1 MPNRTRP
8 ANEAARLASW
18 QLNEVGR
25 EFRLA
30 RLSGG
35 MRQADVARAAR
46 TSTARVSRVER
57 GLVRSVSYSQLAT
70 LAGAVGL
77 KLHLRAYP
85 AGRRVLD
92 APQLGLLAELRM
104 RAHASWSWETEVP
117 IPIEGDLR
125 AADAR
130 STAGS
135 CSVIYE
141 LWTRLS
147 DFQAQTR
154 AAQLKQRDL
163 HATRL
168 IIVLRASRTNRRALA
183 EARDAALVAFPLG
196 TRTVLAALAQ
206 GRDPGG
212 NGIIFL

>member
-8 ANEAARLASW
+8 AYEAARLASW

-57 GLVRSVSYSQLAT
+57 GLVRSVRYSQLAA

-168 IIVLRASRTNRRALA
+168 IIVLRASRANRRAFA
-183 EARDAALVAFPLG
+183 EARDAALVAFPLA
-196 TRTVLAALAQ
+196 TRAVLAALAR

>member
-1 MPNRTRP
+1 
-8 ANEAARLASW
+8 
-18 QLNEVGR
+18 
-25 EFRLA
+25 
-30 RLSGG
+30 

-57 GLVRSVSYSQLAT
+57 GLVRSVSYSQLAA

-92 APQLGLLAELRM
+92 APQLGLLGELRM

-130 STAGS
+130 SRAGT

-147 DFQAQTR
+147 DLQAQTR

-168 IIVLRASRTNRRALA
+168 IIVLRASRANRRAFD

-196 TRTVLAALAQ
+196 TRAVLAALAQ

-212 NGIIFL
+212 NGIVFL